1 MEEKEFEDL
10 KETKRYK
17 CRFCHPFTGKKFNEF
32 HCVVNGWE
40 DDQVKVV
47 SRKECEECKKYKSRY
62 IEYPLTINGIE
73 NAKIETKGIR
83 YECGTLCE
91 VVPCGEEYGGK
102 SYIGIYIGD
111 LPISITT
118 SLDEKTCI
126 LKNSTFNNPAIFVPE
141 LKRIVYGCGSW
152 WRAIRSLEDFKGISE
167 EDINDTWYVKLLRE
181 IN

>member
-1 MEEKEFEDL
+1 M
-10 KETKRYK
+10 
-17 CRFCHPFTGKKFNEF
+17 
-32 HCVVNGWE
+32 
-40 DDQVKVV
+40 
-47 SRKECEECKKYKSRY
+47 
-62 IEYPLTINGIE
+62 TINGIE
-73 NAKIETKGIR
+73 NTKIETKGIR

-141 LKRIVYGCGSW
+141 LKEWFTDVEVGGVQSDRLRILKVYQRKILMTHGMS
-152 WRAIRSLEDFKGISE
+152 S
-167 EDINDTWYVKLLRE
+167 Y
-181 IN
+181 

>member
-1 MEEKEFEDL
+1 MNTRDFSQLSALVDIFKSLLYNLSADYL
-10 KETKRYK
+10 QD
-17 CRFCHPFTGKKFNEF
+17 
-32 HCVVNGWE
+32 VNN
-40 DDQVKVV
+40 
-47 SRKECEECKKYKSRY
+47 RKNSKCEECKKYKSRY